1 MGQPLNYLFQ
11 NDLAKVSGREY
22 AGFTTGHFSNL
33 FVSTPHTAGV
43 VEGNLKIFLDSVG
56 VAGLV

>member
-1 MGQPLNYLFQ
+1 VCIEE
-11 NDLAKVSGREY
+11 VSCTLVLLQSLY

-33 FVSTPHTAGV
+33 FVNTPHTAGV